1 MAYRQAYSVLRPPP
15 NVGRRT
21 KRRPPNAERLTLNER
36 EEHSMSKSRPHAI
49 RVLFAKPGLDGHDRG
64 VVVLVRGLRD
74 AGMEVIYTGLH
85 QTPQAIARA
94 ALQEDVDVVA
104 VSVLSGAHLT
114 IFPAIQRALRHVGLT
129 HVLLTGGGIIA
140 EADRQRLARL
150 GVGQL
155 FGPGTSLTTIVSYIK
170 HAVK

>member
-1 MAYRQAYSVLRPPP
+1 MT
-15 NVGRRT
+15 RR
-21 KRRPPNAERLTLNER
+21 KI
-36 EEHSMSKSRPHAI
+36 I

-85 QTPQAIARA
+85 QTPAGIARA

-114 IFPAIQRALRHVGLT
+114 IFPAILRALKRAGLEN
-129 HVLLTGGGIIA
+129 VLLTGGGIIP
-140 EADRQRLARL
+140 EVDRARLAKL

-155 FGPGTSLTTIVSYIK
+155 FGPGTPLSTIVAYIK
-170 HAVK
+170 HAVR

>member
-1 MAYRQAYSVLRPPP
+1 MRSP
-15 NVGRRT
+15 
-21 KRRPPNAERLTLNER
+21 K
-36 EEHSMSKSRPHAI
+36 I

-74 AGMEVIYTGLH
+74 AGMEVMYTGLH
-85 QTPQAIARA
+85 QTPAGIARA

-114 IFPAIQRALRHVGLT
+114 IFPAILRALKRVGLKD
-129 HVLLTGGGIIA
+129 VLLTGGGIIPDI
-140 EADRQRLARL
+140 DRERLARL

-155 FGPGTSLTTIVSYIK
+155 FGPGTPLSTIVQYIQR
-170 HAVK
+170 AAR